1 MEMEFNPKVSA
12 DESRVRVLIEKKTVL
27 NLIDAYCVAVKHYLR
42 GEEGMLFIHKG
53 LHDVRFYVITG
64 IGYRD
69 LYHAARYLPPYDFP
83 AGMPSQADLSGSLIS
98 PTSSSFRQQQ
108 VIQRR
113 SADAARRGSL
123 TGGGNQRD
131 LPLPATTPGEVGT
144 NAEKIEFLE
153 PPKLQRP
160 SSSDSKSVHSTSSK
174 ASVVDFDDLLPARI
188 PPRYSLLDLFPFSL
202 LVRFLVRRGRL
213 ISGKKA
219 TLLRAK
225 LRHQSASHNLPLQIS
240 LYLVRFHY
248 GADFPLSSMILSR
261 ARTLPRFKNANPST
275 LLQSVCALSNF
286 KGNEI
291 NGSPRCPAGMLNALN
306 SLIEALTGLERIL
319 TTPIPY
325 SYVLEYAQICQIL
338 TAALRYSVHLWT
350 VTVIY
355 CFFLVCQP
363 ELTPTRFVY

>member
-1 MEMEFNPKVSA
+1 MELEFDPKVSA

-42 GEEGMLFIHKG
+42 GEEG
-53 LHDVRFYVITG
+53 
-64 IGYRD
+64 IGYKD

-83 AGMPSQADLSGSLIS
+83 AGMPSQADLSGSLTS

-108 VIQRR
+108 VVQRR
-113 SADAARRGSL
+113 SADAARRGSV

-144 NAEKIEFLE
+144 NVEKIEFLE

-188 PPRYSLLDLFPFSL
+188 PPQYSFLDLFPFSL
-202 LVRFLVRRGRL
+202 LVRFLVRRGRV

-240 LYLVRFHY
+240 LYL
-248 GADFPLSSMILSR
+248 SSYI
-261 ARTLPRFKNANPST
+261 AA
-275 LLQSVCALSNF
+275 LQRRKSVDATT
-286 KGNEI
+286 I
-291 NGSPRCPAGMLNALN
+291 TGMLNALN

-325 SYVLEYAQICQIL
+325 SY
-338 TAALRYSVHLWT
+338 SVHLWT

-355 CFFLVCQP
+355 CFFLVCPP